1 MRNNMPM
8 KKEKTAPAKKSAVA
22 KKSTAAKKTASPA
35 KKKEKAPDAA
45 VKAAAPAQK
54 VKKVESAADKE
65 FEKKTK
71 ERIKEAEKLAA
82 FCATVADD
90 RKAENIVL
98 LKLADIS
105 TVTDYFILC
114 TANSEPHLKAVA
126 DRIVREAREKL
137 QTKPRKVDGN
147 PESHWIVI
155 DYTNVLIHIMTAEAR
170 ELYQLESLWGDAPT
184 VNAIKTLRKKTPA
197 Q

>member
-1 MRNNMPM
+1 M
-8 KKEKTAPAKKSAVA
+8 KKQDPVEKKKSPAT
-22 KKSTAAKKTASPA
+22 KKPRTPA
-35 KKKEKAPDAA
+35 KKKETAAPI
-45 VKAAAPAQK
+45 AAAPE
-54 VKKVESAADKE
+54 KKIIKKAESAEDKE
-65 FEKKTK
+65 FTRKAK
-71 ERIKEAEKLAA
+71 ERIKEAEELAA
-82 FCATVADD
+82 FCATVADE

-98 LKLADIS
+98 LKLSDIS

-114 TANSEPHLKAVA
+114 TANSEPHLRAVS
-126 DRIVREAREKL
+126 DRIVRDAREKL
-137 QTKPRKVDGN
+137 GVKPRKVDGK

-155 DYTNVLIHIMTAEAR
+155 DYTNVLIHVMTAETR

>member
-1 MRNNMPM
+1 M
-8 KKEKTAPAKKSAVA
+8 KKQETSPVKKSAATKKSTTVKKSAAAKKSASPL
-22 KKSTAAKKTASPA
+22 KKKNAAPAVDPA
-35 KKKEKAPDAA
+35 KKARKP
-45 VKAAAPAQK
+45 V
-54 VKKVESAADKE
+54 VSAADKE
-65 FEKKTK
+65 FEKKAK
-71 ERIKEAEKLAA
+71 ERVKEAEKLAA
-82 FCATVADD
+82 FCATIADD

-105 TVTDYFILC
+105 TVTDFFILC
-114 TANSEPHLKAVA
+114 TANSEPHLRAIS
-126 DRIVREAREKL
+126 DWIVKEAREKL
-137 QTKPRKVDGN
+137 GAKPRKVDGN

-155 DYTNVLIHIMTAEAR
+155 DYSNVLIHVMTAEAR

>member
-1 MRNNMPM
+1 M
-8 KKEKTAPAKKSAVA
+8 KKQDTATKKKSAA
-22 KKSTAAKKTASPA
+22 TKKTKAPA
-35 KKKEKAPDAA
+35 KKKEKATVA
-45 VKAAAPAQK
+45 VSTTAAPVKK
-54 VKKVESAADKE
+54 VKKTESAADKA
-65 FEKKTK
+65 FAKKVL

-105 TVTDYFILC
+105 TVTDFFILC
-114 TANSEPHLKAVA
+114 TANSEPHLRAVA

-137 QTKPRKVDGN
+137 QVKPRKVDGN

-155 DYTNVLIHIMTAEAR
+155 DYTNVLIHVMTAEAR

>member
-1 MRNNMPM
+1 M
-8 KKEKTAPAKKSAVA
+8 KKQETSPVKKSAATKKSTTAKKSAAA
-22 KKSTAAKKTASPA
+22 KKSASPV
-35 KKKEKAPDAA
+35 KKKN
-45 VKAAAPAQK
+45 AAPAAETLTK
-54 VKKVESAADKE
+54 ARKPVVSAADKE
-65 FEKKTK
+65 FEKKAK
-71 ERIKEAEKLAA
+71 ERVKEAEKLAA

-105 TVTDYFILC
+105 TVTDFFILC
-114 TANSEPHLKAVA
+114 TANSEPHLRAIS
-126 DRIVREAREKL
+126 DWIVKEAREKL
-137 QTKPRKVDGN
+137 GAKPRKVDGN

-155 DYTNVLIHIMTAEAR
+155 DYSNVLIHVMTAEAR

>member
-1 MRNNMPM
+1 M
-8 KKEKTAPAKKSAVA
+8 KKQETSPVKKSTATKKNTIAKKSTVAKKSAA
-22 KKSTAAKKTASPA
+22 PL
-35 KKKEKAPDAA
+35 KKKVADPTAEP
-45 VKAAAPAQK
+45 
-54 VKKVESAADKE
+54 VKKIRKPTDSAVDKE
-65 FEKKTK
+65 FEKKSK
-71 ERIKEAEKLAA
+71 ERVKEAEKLAA

-105 TVTDYFILC
+105 TVTDFFILC
-114 TANSEPHLKAVA
+114 TANSEPHLRAVS
-126 DRIVREAREKL
+126 DWIVKEAREKL
-137 QTKPRKVDGN
+137 GAKPRKVDGN

-155 DYTNVLIHIMTAEAR
+155 DYSNVLIHVMTAETR